1 MKSTKKFF
9 VLYILL
15 SAFTLVF
22 FGCKTHKPLK
32 TTPTV
37 NLNKYQGRWYEIST
51 IPIRAQKGCKC
62 TYAEYTVTDKGY
74 VKVYNHCIKKGKAKD
89 ITGKA
94 FVRDSTSNAKLAV
107 QFFWPF
113 KGDYWILAIDA
124 NYQWVI
130 VGAPSRD
137 NLWILSRTPT
147 MPNQLYNNLL
157 TIAQSKGFDT
167 SRLVKTVQ
175 DCK

>member
-1 MKSTKKFF
+1 MILTKKLGFTA
-9 VLYILL
+9 LLILL
-15 SAFTLVF
+15 MVSLFS
-22 FGCKTHKPLK
+22 CKSHKPLK
-32 TTPTV
+32 TTAKV
-37 NLNKYQGRWYEIST
+37 NLEKYQGRWYEIST
-51 IPIRAQKGCKC
+51 IPIRPQKGCKC

-74 VKVYNHCIKKGKAKD
+74 VKVYNHCIKKGKVSD

-94 FVRDSTSNAKLAV
+94 FVKDTTTNAKLAV

-113 KGDYWILAIDA
+113 KGDYWILAIDD
-124 NYQWVI
+124 NYKWVV

-137 NLWILSRTPT
+137 NLWILSRTRT
-147 MPNQLYNNLL
+147 MSDELYNKLL